1 MINNIKAEEL
11 RKMNGKE
18 GLILQ
23 GCGGDPQEW
32 VDGINDMLTES
43 KVLLDG
49 TRFSDVYRFENNGLT
64 CLLFPFNPDVKFDT
78 GKLAMWRLSTHS
90 QLGGTSNAESN
101 QLEELVA
108 NALCGYTD
116 KATEDVLLGLEI
128 KFAVVNGE
136 TAMEGMSL

>member
-1 MINNIKAEEL
+1 MVRLCRVRQK
-11 RKMNGKE
+11 
-18 GLILQ
+18 
-23 GCGGDPQEW
+23 P
-32 VDGINDMLTES
+32 DGRCRFDKSGTV
-43 KVLLDG
+43 VL
-49 TRFSDVYRFENNGLT
+49 S
-64 CLLFPFNPDVKFDT
+64 
-78 GKLAMWRLSTHS
+78 LSV
-90 QLGGTSNAESN
+90 AESN